1 MITKKLLTIC
11 SLFSLG
17 GPLNLK
23 AEESIPENFKKEQ
36 LVAWCIVPFDAKK
49 RSPAERVKMLQDLGL
64 RRSAYDW
71 RKEHIPQFEEEI
83 LAYKEGGIEFFAFWN
98 VHESAFALF
107 KKHKIRPQ
115 IWKTLPSPKAESQE
129 DRVAAAIK
137 LMTPLA
143 AQTKE
148 MGCKLGL
155 YNHGGWG
162 GEPENMVAVCQALR
176 KDGFDNVGIVY
187 NFHHGHDR
195 ISDFPESMTKL
206 KPYLLCLNLNGMTDA
221 ETVKAGSG
229 KILAIG
235 EGKHEAAMIEQVV
248 KSGYSGPI
256 GILDHINSQD
266 AELSLRKN
274 LEGLKKILRHE

>member
-1 MITKKLLTIC
+1 MITKKVLTFC
-11 SLFSLG
+11 VLFFVCEFSRLH
-17 GPLNLK
+17 
-23 AEESIPENFKKEQ
+23 AEKPIPENLTKEQ

-49 RSPAERVKMLQDLGL
+49 RTPAERVKMLQGLGL
-64 RRSAYDW
+64 KRCAYDW

-83 LAYKEGGIEFFAFWN
+83 LAYKAGGIEFFAFWN

-107 KKHKIRPQ
+107 RKHGIRPQ
-115 IWKTLPSPKAESQE
+115 VWKTLPSPKADSQE
-129 DRVAAAIK
+129 ERVAAAVK
-137 LMTPLA
+137 MMTPLA
-143 AQTKE
+143 EQTRE

-162 GEPENMVAVCQALR
+162 GTPENMVAVCEALR
-176 KDGFDNVGIVY
+176 KGGFENVGIVY
-187 NFHHGHDR
+187 NFHHGHDH
-195 ISDFPESMTKL
+195 IADFSSALAKL
-206 KPYLLCLNLNGMTDA
+206 KPYLLCLNLNGMTDP

-235 EGKHEAAMIEQVV
+235 AGKHEAAMIGEVV

-266 AELSLRKN
+266 AELSLRRN
-274 LEGLKKILRHE
+274 LEGLEKILGKD